1 MSDGKIQLLVVDDE
15 EMIRSILKD
24 FLEDEGFQVETA
36 ETGKEAIQMLA
47 DTPYDVAIVDMRL
60 PDMDGNT
67 CILRASEKSSDTV
80 YFIHTGSHDYQV
92 SPELQEKGVDPDNV
106 FYKPIVDMT
115 EIGRRIRSALGK

>member
-1 MSDGKIQLLVVDDE
+1 MSNGDIRLLVVDDE

-24 FLEDEGFQVETA
+24 FLEDEGFLVDTA
-36 ETGKEAIQMLA
+36 ETGKEAIDMLGEHA
-47 DTPYDVAIVDMRL
+47 YDVAIVDMRL

-67 CILRASEKSSDTV
+67 CILQALQHNSGTV

-92 SPELQEKGVDPDNV
+92 SPELQAKGVDPGNV